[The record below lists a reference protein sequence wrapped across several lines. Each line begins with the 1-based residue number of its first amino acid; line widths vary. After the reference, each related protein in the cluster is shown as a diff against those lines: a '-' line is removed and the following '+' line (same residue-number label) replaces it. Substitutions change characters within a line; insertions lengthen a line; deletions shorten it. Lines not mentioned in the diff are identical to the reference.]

1 MHFVSMET
9 VFEKKIDVVNSSSKM
24 QMIILE
30 QQKMHFVS
38 FHFCGRN
45 VFVASQMHSNGH

>member
-9 VFEKKIDVVNSSSKM
+9 AYEKHFDVVNPSSKM

-30 QQKMHFVS
+30 QQKFIS
-38 FHFCGRN
+38 
-45 VFVASQMHSNGH
+45 